1 MKRIIYSVSMLAA
14 FSLLFSCTTDLEKR
28 IQGLEKRV
36 AELEKHDHG
45 NVRPTGLSEVGV
57 ENVNTDGKIPQFSFA
72 QNEHDFG
79 TIKEGD
85 VINHTFQFTN
95 TGDAPLVISN
105 ATASCGC
112 TVPSWPKAPI
122 APGETGK
129 IEVKFDSSGKPNQ
142 QTKNITIT
150 ANTNPAVTTLKIKGM
165 VTPKNKANGPA

>member
-1 MKRIIYSVSMLAA
+1 MKRIVYSLSMIAA
-14 FSLLFSCTTDLEKR
+14 FSLLFSCTADLEKR

-45 NVRPTGLSEVGV
+45 NVQPASLSQVAV
-57 ENVNTDGKIPQFSFA
+57 EEVNTDGNTPRFSFA
-72 QNEHDFG
+72 QNEYDFG
-79 TIKEGD
+79 TVNEGD
-85 VINHTFQFTN
+85 IVNHTFQFTN